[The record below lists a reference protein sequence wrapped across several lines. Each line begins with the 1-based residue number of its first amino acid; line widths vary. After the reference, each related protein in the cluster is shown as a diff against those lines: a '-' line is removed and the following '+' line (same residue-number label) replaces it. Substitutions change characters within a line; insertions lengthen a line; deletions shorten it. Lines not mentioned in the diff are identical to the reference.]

1 MNEYT
6 DSAGVRYI
14 AKPATLT
21 SGGIPE
27 CIGCEHASNRGTG
40 AKPGCVEA
48 PQCNG
53 LLHEDAIIWV
63 KETSQN
69 KKAQA
74 ALNNA

>member
-27 CIGCEHASNRGTG
+27 CIGCAHVSNRGTG

-53 LLHEDAIIWV
+53 KMHKDAIIWV
-63 KETSQN
+63 RADKHEER
-69 KKAQA
+69 
-74 ALNNA
+74 